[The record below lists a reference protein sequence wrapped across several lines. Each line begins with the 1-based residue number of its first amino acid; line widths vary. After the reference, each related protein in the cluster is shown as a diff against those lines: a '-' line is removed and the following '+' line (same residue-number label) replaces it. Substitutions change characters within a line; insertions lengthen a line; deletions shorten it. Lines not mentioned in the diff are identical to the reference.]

1 MTANNDETTI
11 NLQNDITIN
20 GRTFKAGQK
29 VAVPKEQADD
39 VARMDYDYQQY
50 EKNLHIKRT
59 SEVNA
64 GSIAVGGE

>member
-1 MTANNDETTI
+1 MTATNEETTM
-11 NLQNDITIN
+11 NLSNDITIN
-20 GRTFKAGQK
+20 GRTYKAGQK
-29 VAVPKEQADD
+29 VAVPKAQAED

-64 GSIAVGGE
+64 GTIAVGGE